1 VSDAPIIDRYKA
13 ATCVPFSRN
22 PSVRPHTREWD
33 TTLTLSNGSKVIVTG
48 AQVPGGQI
56 VVRYPASGG
65 VVVAASAGDYIYP
78 SDVRIKAQSDLLYI
92 KASGL
97 AGGMRQQTWLFE
109 YDLRSERLLLRQ
121 QVGDSGLPTEC
132 PELPSGPRN

>member
-1 VSDAPIIDRYKA
+1 
-13 ATCVPFSRN
+13 
-22 PSVRPHTREWD
+22 
-33 TTLTLSNGSKVIVTG
+33 VTG